1 MKIKKHDEFNLDLQ
15 KSSILDYADL
25 FKFTRLVDFTK
36 TLEEISSYQ
45 FRVIFSKFN
54 KDYSELPFEKYT
66 DEQCIQLYDG
76 AKRRID
82 IMKYADFALPV
93 EEMDVIRRRLLLER
107 LIEKYDLNISIDAA
121 SVEAVQ
127 GSIDLNKL
135 AILAKMMTAN
145 VEIRYLRKFTN
156 LRLSHAETLKVI
168 DYAIVEDFS
177 NVDVSGM
184 NFKQIKELY
193 KGMKNGLDVSSYAN
207 KHIDATR
214 MKIVR
219 IALGQGKDISA
230 YVHLPIKTLK
240 EVAAWDEF
248 SVFNNPDGCDPTTD
262 QIMLERI
269 AKGLGVSIINFCNP
283 MRSQKTLNK
292 ILTHLVKVR
301 ECNREIHH
309 TLYSA
314 FSQAYSHEVVSLLC
328 DLDDRIAD
336 PINICKF
343 SWDDVD
349 YLFGMEL
356 RDAQLVAVL
365 SGYISGVNAKY
376 YATDELTPSTM
387 FAMSKL
393 IMSIGELKAIAG
405 AIKLESRT
413 SIVKFVDD
421 MFTIAIFLSIPID
434 KSEYLLGD
442 LTVEECNLKLTRL
455 INVILCNMPIPTAV
469 QLESSDN
476 IAKEEE

>member
-15 KSSILDYADL
+15 ESSIQDYAFL
-25 FKFTRLVDFTK
+25 FKFNRLVDFTK
-36 TLEEISSYQ
+36 TQEEISSYQ

-54 KDYSELPFEKYT
+54 KGYSDLPFEKYT

-82 IMKYADFALPV
+82 ILKYVDFTLPV

-107 LIEKYDLNISIDAA
+107 LIERYDLNRAIDAA

-135 AILAKMMTAN
+135 AILAKTMTVN
-145 VEIRYLRKFTN
+145 VEIRYLRKFTD
-156 LRLSHAETLKVI
+156 LGLSHAETLKVI
-168 DYAIVEDFS
+168 DYAIDADFS
-177 NVDVSGM
+177 DIDVSGM

-219 IALGQGKDISA
+219 NALGQGKDISP
-230 YVHLPIKTLK
+230 YVHLPIKVLK

-248 SVFNNPDGCDPTTD
+248 SMFNNPDGWDPTTE

-269 AKGLGVSIINFCNP
+269 AKGFGVSIINFCNP

-292 ILTHLVKVR
+292 ILTHLVKVS

-314 FSQAYSHEVVSLLC
+314 FSQSYSYEVVSLLC
-328 DLDDRIAD
+328 ELDDRIAD
-336 PINICKF
+336 PIKICKF
-343 SWDDVD
+343 SWDDIE
-349 YLFGMEL
+349 YLFEMEL
-356 RDAQLVAVL
+356 RDSQLVAVL
-365 SGYISGVNAKY
+365 SGYISGVDAKY
-376 YATDELTPSTM
+376 YANPDLTAPTMFAICKLLMSIDELT
-387 FAMSKL
+387 A
-393 IMSIGELKAIAG
+393 IGG

-413 SIVKFVDD
+413 SIVGFVDD
-421 MFTIAIFLSIPID
+421 MFTIAIFLCIPIV
-434 KSEYLLGD
+434 KTEYLLGD
-442 LTVEECNLKLTRL
+442 LTMAERNLKLTRL
-455 INVILCNMPIPTAV
+455 INVILCNMPIPVTIK
-469 QLESSDN
+469 LESSDGTT
-476 IAKEEE
+476 KEEE